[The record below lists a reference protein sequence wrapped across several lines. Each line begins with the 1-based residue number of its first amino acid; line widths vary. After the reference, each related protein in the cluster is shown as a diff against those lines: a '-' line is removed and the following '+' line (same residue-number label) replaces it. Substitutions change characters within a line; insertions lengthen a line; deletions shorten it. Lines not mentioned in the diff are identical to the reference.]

1 VNGTSAHAA
10 TDHVL
15 KVRVRVRVRVRYGRF
30 KVAV

>member
-15 KVRVRVRVRVRYGRF
+15 RG
-30 KVAV
+30 